1 MQRPTG
7 VTIIAIL
14 AAIAGVLGVLGGLAL
29 IGIGGLAGG
38 LVGGAAG
45 AAIGGLAVV
54 GGLIVLA
61 TSVVEIAI
69 AYGFWQLR
77 PWAWQL
83 GIVLGVINIG
93 IAVLGVVGIVFSNT
107 ITSAAIAIVLNGA
120 IIYYLNMPAIRQ
132 AFGAP
137 ATGWPLI
144 GGK

>member
-14 AAIAGVLGVLGGLAL
+14 AAIAGVLGLLAGLAL
-29 IGIGGLAGG
+29 IGFGGVFGG
-38 LVGGAAG
+38 IVGGAAG
-45 AAIGGLAVV
+45 AALGGLAVV
-54 GGLIVLA
+54 GGLIILV
-61 TSVVEIAI
+61 TSVVELAI

-83 GIVLGVINIG
+83 GVILGVINIG
-93 IAVLGVVGIVFSNT
+93 IAVLGVVGIVFSST
-107 ITSAAIAIVLNGA
+107 ITSAAVSIALNAA

-132 AFGAP
+132 AFAAP

>member
-7 VTIIAIL
+7 VTILAIL
-14 AAIAGVLGVLGGLAL
+14 AAIVGVLGVLAGLAL
-29 IGIGGLAGG
+29 IGFGGFAGG

-45 AAIGGLAVV
+45 AALGGLAVV
-54 GGLIVLA
+54 GGLIILA

-83 GIVLGVINIG
+83 GVILGVINIA

-107 ITSAAIAIVLNGA
+107 ITGAAVSIALNGA

-132 AFGAP
+132 AFAAP